1 MEGLL
6 NKFGSIKVL
15 YRVLI
20 YIFIFIILGALY
32 YYMIYTPLKDEISKA
47 KNEYDRLVLDIS
59 KIKPITLNYEQ
70 FKKEIEILDRQFNM
84 LLEILP
90 NEKSYNLL
98 YDQLVSLAERNCLKV
113 VLFQPTNE
121 SSIDDFHSKVNFN
134 MNVEGG
140 YLEFVTFLHNLSYLN
155 RVINV
160 NNFTISQRKDQTGVI
175 LLTVSMSMNSYM
187 FKQAKG
193 ESIENA
199 GKGDKK

>member
-98 YDQLVSLAERNCLKV
+98 YDQLVSLAERNGLKV

-160 NNFTISQRKDQTGVI
+160 NNFTISQRKDQTGVM